1 MYGMMMSGRFHLR
14 IKGKKGDS
22 ASNIIAWIGL
32 LIAVLICV
40 SFVAAQVKPGQLIV
54 EVIHQDL
61 TKVQTNINNA
71 CNSYYYRAKFNPMIE
86 EGTLAVVDNQVCI
99 NSTYFE
105 CKKFICEDDFN
116 ISLDLSNITYLVIE
130 KNETVQLYPE

>member
-1 MYGMMMSGRFHLR
+1 MMSNRSCIRFR
-14 IKGKKGDS
+14 GKKGDS

-32 LIAVLICV
+32 LIAILICV
-40 SFVAAQVKPGQLIV
+40 TFVGARLKPGQLVV

-71 CNSYYYRAKFNPMIE
+71 CNSYYYRAKFNPMME
-86 EGTLAVVDNQVCI
+86 EGILTVADNHVCI
-99 NSTYFE
+99 NSTYYE
-105 CKKFICEDDFN
+105 CKEFICDKDFN
-116 ISLDLSNITYLVIE
+116 ITLDLSNITYLVIE

>member
-1 MYGMMMSGRFHLR
+1 MR
-14 IKGKKGDS
+14 IKGKKADS

-32 LIAVLICV
+32 LLAVLICV

-61 TKVQTNINNA
+61 TKVQSNINNA

-86 EGTLAVVDNQVCI
+86 EGTLTVIDNQVCI

-105 CKKFICEDDFN
+105 CKEFICDKDFN
-116 ISLDLSNITYLVIE
+116 VSLDLSNITYLVIE

>member
-1 MYGMMMSGRFHLR
+1 M

-32 LIAVLICV
+32 LISILICV

-61 TKVQTNINNA
+61 TKVQSNINNA

-86 EGTLAVVDNQVCI
+86 DGTLTVQGDQVCI
-99 NSTYFE
+99 NSTYYE
-105 CKKFICEDDFN
+105 CKQFLCETDFN
-116 ISLDLSNITYLVIE
+116 ITLDLSNITYLVIE

>member
-1 MYGMMMSGRFHLR
+1 MKSKNFRLR

-22 ASNIIAWIGL
+22 ASNIIAWVGL

-61 TKVQTNINNA
+61 AKVQSNINNA

-86 EGTLAVVDNQVCI
+86 DGTLTVQGDQVCI
-99 NSTYFE
+99 NSTYYE
-105 CKKFICEDDFN
+105 CKQFLCENDFN
-116 ISLDLSNITYLVIE
+116 ITLDLSNITYLVIE
-130 KNETVQLYPE
+130 KNETVHLYPE

>member
-1 MYGMMMSGRFHLR
+1 MMSNNLCIRF
-14 IKGKKGDS
+14 KGKKGDS

-32 LIAVLICV
+32 LIAILICV
-40 SFVAAQVKPGQLIV
+40 TFVGARLKPGQVIV

-71 CNSYYYRAKFNPMIE
+71 CNSYYYKAKFNPMME
-86 EGTLAVVDNQVCI
+86 EGTLTVADNQVCI
-99 NSTYFE
+99 NSTYYE
-105 CKKFICEDDFN
+105 CKEFICDNDFN
-116 ISLDLSNITYLVIE
+116 ITLDLSNITYLVIE

>member
-1 MYGMMMSGRFHLR
+1 MMVSERFHLR

-32 LIAVLICV
+32 LLAVLICV

-86 EGTLAVVDNQVCI
+86 QGILTVMDNQVCI

-105 CKKFICEDDFN
+105 CKEFICEDDFN

>member
-1 MYGMMMSGRFHLR
+1 MMVSERFHLR

-32 LIAVLICV
+32 LLAVLICV

-71 CNSYYYRAKFNPMIE
+71 CNSYYYRVKFNPMIE
-86 EGTLAVVDNQVCI
+86 QGILTVMDNQVCI

-105 CKKFICEDDFN
+105 CKEFICEDDFN